1 MANDMD
7 DDLPPNPAPVKRDKT
22 AVARQSGDVNDVRN
36 ATNAAYKD
44 FLGWDR
50 NVSGLPM
57 GDATRADTAGTLTSG
72 FYKHFFGDVP
82 AYQKARKLYD
92 TLQEAQKRRIRD

>member
-1 MANDMD
+1 MD

-44 FLGWDR
+44 FLGWDK
-50 NVSGLPM
+50 NVSNLPM
-57 GDATRADTAGTLTSG
+57 VSALVPPPIGTLTSG
-72 FYKHFFGDVP
+72 FYKHWFRDVP
-82 AYQKARKLYD
+82 EYQKARKLYD